1 MKFILLLLK
10 MLSEILEK
18 KFIEML
24 VEEGID
30 VTTKFTPQ
38 KKVIA
43 QIIAK
48 EDGIAAGVYELKVL
62 FETFKIDVLQ
72 AVKDGERFKD
82 RDILFILEGD
92 SHKILNVER
101 TALNIFSRMCGIAT
115 LTNKFCEIAKKVN
128 PNIRI
133 AATRKTTPLFRYFEK
148 RAIEI
153 GGGDTHRMDLE
164 DNVLIKDNHLTLFHN
179 NVEDA
184 LKAAIKSASFTNK
197 VEIEVRS
204 KEDAL
209 KAAKYAE
216 IIMFDNMNPDEIAA
230 SIREVRKKN
239 KNILFE
245 VSGGIDLGN
254 VAEYARTGA
263 DVLSIGALTHSARQI
278 DMALKIVEI
287 KE

>member
-1 MKFILLLLK
+1 MFMFIK

-24 VEEGID
+24 IEEGID

-197 VEIEVRS
+197 IEIEVRS

-263 DVLSIGALTHSARQI
+263 DVLSIGALTHSAKQI
-278 DMALKIVEI
+278 DIALKIVEI

>member
-38 KKVIA
+38 KRVIA

-133 AATRKTTPLFRYFEK
+133 SATRKTTPLFRYFEK

-254 VAEYARTGA
+254 VAEYVRTGA